1 MPARVVLS
9 SMPFNHVKD
18 ATVPLPTVLLAKNGW
33 PLPQTM
39 AAGASCF
46 AHGKSGTK
54 PSDLNGKLRTGES
67 SATSEGSTDAAQTD
81 SGQEG
86 KKVLVVYFSATG
98 TTKGVAEKIAA
109 IENAELYEIKAAQEY
124 STADLDW
131 NDEKS
136 RTTLEQKD
144 KKVRPAI
151 GSEPL
156 SLEGYSKIYVGF
168 PIWWGE
174 EPRIL
179 DTFVE
184 KYSFEGITVIPFCT
198 SGSSGIGRSGP
209 NMEALNGSGTWLD
222 GKRFSG
228 GVSEAD
234 LRSWIDG
241 LK

>member
-1 MPARVVLS
+1 MEKAIAILTS
-9 SMPFNHVKD
+9 
-18 ATVPLPTVLLAKNGW
+18 LLLIVGLVGCSGGK
-33 PLPQTM
+33 TSDS
-39 AAGASCF
+39 AGA
-46 AHGKSGTK
+46 T
-54 PSDLNGKLRTGES
+54 TGES
-67 SATSEGSTDAAQTD
+67 SATSETSTDAAPTD
-81 SGQEG
+81 SGQDG

-184 KYSFEGITVIPFCT
+184 SYNFDGITVIPFCT
-198 SGSSGIGRSGP
+198 SGSSDIGSSGQHLAD
-209 NMEALNGSGTWLD
+209 NAGSGNWLD
-222 GKRFSG
+222 GQRFGAGTPESDIQ
-228 GVSEAD
+228 A
-234 LRSWIDG
+234 WIEG
-241 LK
+241 IQ

>member
-1 MPARVVLS
+1 MEKAIAILTS
-9 SMPFNHVKD
+9 
-18 ATVPLPTVLLAKNGW
+18 LLLIVGLVGCSGGK
-33 PLPQTM
+33 TSDS
-39 AAGASCF
+39 AGAG
-46 AHGKSGTK
+46 AT
-54 PSDLNGKLRTGES
+54 TGES
-67 SATSEGSTDAAQTD
+67 SATSETSTDAAPTD
-81 SGQEG
+81 SGQDG

-184 KYSFEGITVIPFCT
+184 SYEFDGITMIPFCT
-198 SGSSGIGRSGP
+198 SGGSDVGRSDK
-209 NMEALNGSGTWLD
+209 NLAERAGSGDWHK
-222 GKRFSG
+222 GQRFG
-228 GVSEAD
+228 GNVSDEK
-234 LRSWIDG
+234 LRAWIDG

>member
-1 MPARVVLS
+1 MEKVIAILI
-9 SMPFNHVKD
+9 
-18 ATVPLPTVLLAKNGW
+18 PLLLIVGLVGCSGGKTSDPTG
-33 PLPQTM
+33 
-39 AAGASCF
+39 AGA
-46 AHGKSGTK
+46 T
-54 PSDLNGKLRTGES
+54 TGES
-67 SATSEGSTDAAQTD
+67 SATSETSTDAAPTD
-81 SGQEG
+81 SCQDG

-184 KYSFEGITVIPFCT
+184 SYNFDGITMIPFCT
-198 SGSSGIGRSGP
+198 SGGSDVGRSDK
-209 NMEALNGSGTWLD
+209 NLAEHAGSGDWRK
-222 GKRFSG
+222 GQRFG
-228 GVSEAD
+228 GNVSDEK
-234 LRSWIDG
+234 LRAWIDG

>member
-1 MPARVVLS
+1 MS
-9 SMPFNHVKD
+9 
-18 ATVPLPTVLLAKNGW
+18 LLAIVGFVGCSGGK
-33 PLPQTM
+33 TSDS
-39 AAGASCF
+39 AGATPG
-46 AHGKSGTK
+46 A
-54 PSDLNGKLRTGES
+54 S
-67 SATSEGSTDAAQTD
+67 SATSEASADAAQTD

-109 IENAELYEIKAAQEY
+109 LENAELYEIKAAQEY

-168 PIWWGE
+168 PIWCGE

-184 KYSFEGITVIPFCT
+184 SYNFDGITMIPFCT
-198 SGSSGIGRSGP
+198 SGSSDVGRSDK
-209 NMEALNGSGTWLD
+209 NLAEHAGSGDWRK
-222 GKRFSG
+222 GQRFG
-228 GVSEAD
+228 GNVSDEK
-234 LRSWIDG
+234 LRTWIDG

>member
-1 MPARVVLS
+1 MEKAIAILTS
-9 SMPFNHVKD
+9 
-18 ATVPLPTVLLAKNGW
+18 LLLIVGLVGRSGGK
-33 PLPQTM
+33 TSDS
-39 AAGASCF
+39 AGAG
-46 AHGKSGTK
+46 ATA
-54 PSDLNGKLRTGES
+54 GES
-67 SATSEGSTDAAQTD
+67 SATSEGSTDAAQTEF
-81 SGQEG
+81 GQDG

-184 KYSFEGITVIPFCT
+184 SYNFDGITMIPFCT
-198 SGSSGIGRSGP
+198 SGSSDVGRSDK
-209 NMEALNGSGTWLD
+209 NLAEHAGSGDWRK
-222 GKRFSG
+222 GQRFG
-228 GVSEAD
+228 GNVSDEK
-234 LRSWIDG
+234 LRAWIDG

>member
-1 MPARVVLS
+1 MEKAIAILI
-9 SMPFNHVKD
+9 
-18 ATVPLPTVLLAKNGW
+18 PLLLIVGFVGCSGGK
-33 PLPQTM
+33 TSDS
-39 AAGASCF
+39 AGAG
-46 AHGKSGTK
+46 AT
-54 PSDLNGKLRTGES
+54 TGES
-67 SATSEGSTDAAQTD
+67 SATSETSTDAAPTD
-81 SGQEG
+81 SGQDG

-184 KYSFEGITVIPFCT
+184 SYNFDGITMIPFCT
-198 SGSSGIGRSGP
+198 SGSSDVGRSDK
-209 NMEALNGSGTWLD
+209 NLAEHAGSGDWRK
-222 GKRFSG
+222 GQRFG
-228 GVSEAD
+228 GNVSDEK
-234 LRSWIDG
+234 LRAWIDG

>member
-1 MPARVVLS
+1 MEKTIAILMS
-9 SMPFNHVKD
+9 
-18 ATVPLPTVLLAKNGW
+18 LLAIVGLVGCSGGK
-33 PLPQTM
+33 TSDS
-39 AAGASCF
+39 AGATPG
-46 AHGKSGTK
+46 A
-54 PSDLNGKLRTGES
+54 S
-67 SATSEGSTDAAQTD
+67 SATSEASTDAAQTD

-109 IENAELYEIKAAQEY
+109 LENAELYEIKAAQEY

-144 KKVRPAI
+144 KNVRPEI

-184 KYSFEGITVIPFCT
+184 SYNFDGITMIPFCT
-198 SGSSGIGRSGP
+198 SGSSDVGRSDK
-209 NMEALNGSGTWLD
+209 NLAEHAGSGDWRQ
-222 GKRFSG
+222 GQRFG
-228 GVSEAD
+228 GNVSDEK
-234 LRSWIDG
+234 LKTWIDG

>member
-1 MPARVVLS
+1 MEKTIAILMS
-9 SMPFNHVKD
+9 
-18 ATVPLPTVLLAKNGW
+18 LLAIVGFVGCSGGK
-33 PLPQTM
+33 
-39 AAGASCF
+39 ASDSAGATPGAS
-46 AHGKSGTK
+46 
-54 PSDLNGKLRTGES
+54 L
-67 SATSEGSTDAAQTD
+67 ATSEASTDAAQTD

-109 IENAELYEIKAAQEY
+109 LENAELYEIKAAQEY

-144 KKVRPAI
+144 KNVRPEI

-184 KYSFEGITVIPFCT
+184 SYNFDGITMIPFCT
-198 SGSSGIGRSGP
+198 SGGSDVGRSGQ
-209 NMEALNGSGTWLD
+209 NLAEHAGSGDWRE
-222 GKRFSG
+222 GQRFG
-228 GVSEAD
+228 GNVSESK
-234 LRSWIDG
+234 LQSWIDG